1 MISAPLEKRRRK
13 KRKRLP
19 VYKKSFQSQIHG
31 LWGEGWGLVIHLK
44 SIGSYIKKSIILTI
58 SREQD
63 QELIRVE
70 LSALARKERVKCL
83 CHCGGDRAKVAR
95 GVRLA
100 AGKVPTRPRH
110 TCPAAGSPLELEHS
124 SPSSHLLAPP
134 PDPPQSTEHCD
145 WLYGI
150 FGHETSCTR
159 YWTCWNGEKSIKW
172 I

>member
-83 CHCGGDRAKVAR
+83 CRCGGDRAKVAR

-124 SPSSHLLAPP
+124 SPSSLLLAPP